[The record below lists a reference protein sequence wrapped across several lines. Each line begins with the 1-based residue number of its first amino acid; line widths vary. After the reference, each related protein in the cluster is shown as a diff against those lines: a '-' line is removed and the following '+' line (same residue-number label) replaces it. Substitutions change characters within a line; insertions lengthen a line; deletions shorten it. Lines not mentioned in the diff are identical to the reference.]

1 MPALLTRDQFREQTL
16 ARHGGRCCIPSC
28 DQPATDA
35 HHILNRN
42 LFHGPTEHGGYFLD
56 NGANLCG
63 PHHLDAER
71 TLITVEDLRRH
82 CGITTPVL
90 PEHLADDTAYDTWGN
105 PVLDAT
111 TRLAGELFTDAG
123 CQSAL
128 TAGGV
133 LWQVSP
139 YVKYPRT
146 FHLPWSPG
154 ASADDKVQHD
164 LSALTGHDVV
174 VTLKMDGEATTIYP
188 DGHSH
193 ARSLTAK
200 AHPSRDHI
208 RALAATISGDIPP
221 GHRISGENLYATH
234 SIEYTDLDAHFLVY
248 SIWHADRCLS
258 WDETTEWA
266 ELLDLPCVPV
276 LHRGPMPTQAA
287 LTDLFAPHQDTHEGY
302 VVRPTGTF
310 TLAQFPTRVLKWVRP
325 AHVTTD
331 QHWMSGPVRV
341 NGLRSHTPGPS

>member
-1 MPALLTRDQFREQTL
+1 MPTLLTRDQFREQTL
-16 ARHGGRCCIPSC
+16 ARHGGRCCIPECSTL
-28 DQPATDA
+28 ATDA

-42 LFHGPTEHGGYFLD
+42 LFHAATERGGYFLD

-71 TLITVEDLRRH
+71 TLISVEDLRTF
-82 CGITTPVL
+82 CEITDPVL

-105 PVLDAT
+105 PVLDDGA
-111 TRLAGELFTDAG
+111 RLAGELFSNDG
-123 CQSAL
+123 CQAAL
-128 TAGGV
+128 SAGGV
-133 LWQVSP
+133 LWKVSP

-154 ASADDKVQHD
+154 ATKDDKVQRD
-164 LSALTGHDVV
+164 LSALTGQDVV

-193 ARSLTAK
+193 ARSVTAK

-208 RALAATISGDIPP
+208 RALAATIAADIPQ
-221 GHRISGENLYATH
+221 GHRISGENLWATH

-248 SIWHADRCLS
+248 SIWNADRALS

-266 ELLDLPCVPV
+266 ELLGLPWVPV
-276 LHRGPMPTQAA
+276 MYRGNMPTQAE
-287 LTDLFAPHQDTHEGY
+287 LTTLFAPHADTHEGY
-302 VVRPTGTF
+302 VVRPTAAF
-310 TLAQFPTRVLKWVRP
+310 TLAQFPTHVLKWVRP

-331 QHWMSGPVRV
+331 QHWMTGPVRT
-341 NGLRSHTPGPS
+341 NGLRTTPNRV